1 MMESTQQRTAA
12 RVALRLR
19 SVACGA
25 AQRLMAAGCRL
36 RQPARQ
42 LRHDERGQMTVEL
55 LIALPVAI
63 VIACI
68 AFNAL
73 TFFGLCAEFD
83 RAARNAVRVYAAS
96 PDDNVSFM
104 VADKV
109 QAAVDLCLDDENVE
123 VTVEGSAPSFA
134 VATYTCALA
143 YHPTLFG
150 LGVRTEVL
158 GVSLPALRHS
168 VQLSTFSYD
177 PI

>member
-1 MMESTQQRTAA
+1 MMAREQQGAVAQAVLWLRSGARSAA
-12 RVALRLR
+12 RGLLPTGCWLRR
-19 SVACGA
+19 
-25 AQRLMAAGCRL
+25 
-36 RQPARQ
+36 PARR
-42 LRHDERGQMTVEL
+42 LRHDERGQMTIEL

-68 AFNAL
+68 VFNAL

-109 QAAVDLCLDDENVE
+109 KGAVELCLDDENAE

-158 GVSLPALRHS
+158 GVPLPALRHS